1 MKNLLFEGTVKCS
14 KMFEDGI
21 VKTVSEKVIV
31 EAISI
36 TEAESRIIEEMT
48 PFIEGEFGV
57 QSVRRANIAEV
68 FYSTDENADKFY
80 KCKLFFITLDEKSGA
95 EKKTQVFMLV
105 QAADLRDAVKK
116 LDDGMKGTMA
126 DYVIASVSD
135 ANIVDV
141 YPYPQGEAKDKAA
154 EDETEE
160 EE

>member
-1 MKNLLFEGTVKCS
+1 MKNLLIEGTIKYRKLVENG
-14 KMFEDGI
+14 MER
-21 VKTVSEKVIV
+21 TVTEKVIV

-48 PFIEGEFGV
+48 PFIEGEFSV

-80 KCKLFFITLDEKSGA
+80 KCKLLFITLDEKSGA
-95 EKKTQVFMLV
+95 EKKTQVFILV

-116 LDDGMKGTMA
+116 LDEGMKGTMV

-141 YPYPQGEAKDKAA
+141 YPYPEGEAKDKDA
-154 EDETEE
+154 EGETE
-160 EE
+160 